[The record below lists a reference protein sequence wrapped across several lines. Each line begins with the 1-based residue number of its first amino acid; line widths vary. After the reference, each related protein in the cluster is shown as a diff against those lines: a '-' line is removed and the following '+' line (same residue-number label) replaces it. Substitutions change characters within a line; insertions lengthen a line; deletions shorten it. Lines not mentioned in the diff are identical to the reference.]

1 MTRTTINQSWDEEH
15 RQQSQVAA
23 VLREIARAIMAAAR
37 GRAITVHGQHARV
50 GSCEYTQAA
59 TPHISHQQTAFRGWR
74 RRRFAATRPI
84 SSSAMAFRRLHTGY
98 RITALLLGTLTATT
112 HGYAA
117 EPRADSRPAD
127 APNAPVLAPPV
138 VVKSAEL
145 TYPDGAAGSA
155 TVIVEAIVSADG
167 RVESAHAL
175 EGVAPFAAAAEAAV
189 MRYLFTPGTRG
200 GVPLRARVRLL
211 VAFEPPPSDPS
222 LTVPAAAPAP
232 ATAVESPGPAA
243 SPSQP
248 TAAPT
253 PAAVEDV
260 SVVGHRYETSSPTEH
275 RLGSAEIRMLPGAF
289 GDPFRAIEILPGIVP
304 TVSGLPYFY
313 IRGAPPAA
321 VGYYVDEV
329 RVPYLFHFGLGPGV
343 IQPALISS
351 VAVHPAAYPARFGR
365 FSGGIVAGETKEP
378 ASTLTGE
385 GLVRVYDAGAF
396 VEAPIAG
403 GKGHVAVGGR
413 YSYTALLL
421 SALLPGA
428 RIDYRDYNA
437 RFDYKLSDKW
447 RFTAFAFGAFDYASD
462 QSRGKERV
470 LFASEF
476 HRLDLRFDHE
486 SGSKSHSRIA
496 ATIGLDRT
504 RLEGALFA
512 RDYPLGVRGRH
523 RTVFSDRAE
532 LEVGADVLVDF
543 FDGDLPSPYAVSK
556 NEYAT
561 ARSLYSPRTETSSGA
576 WVSALLKPLAGPG
589 NRLFNKLEMT
599 LTARADV
606 FTSDGRVEFGPSPR
620 ASMRVPLYK
629 DVAALF
635 ALGVAPQT
643 PAFAIPL
650 PAVGYRGLPGGL
662 SFAYQKSAGME
673 FKLPLDFTATAV
685 GFHHSYFNMRD
696 IFQNRDNPDV
706 TKPQERINSP
716 GQAYGLEVLIKRKML
731 KRVSATISYTLSR
744 SELGSTAQRKS
755 IVNLFDRT
763 HVFQLAGAVDAGRNW
778 FLSARSVYYTGWPQV
793 QDLLIGQSA
802 SRLPYF
808 LRFDARIEKRWTWG
822 KRGHVSLIFEGLNVT
837 GSKETLSQSCDA
849 ETGCTDTSFG
859 PVVVPS
865 IGVEGAL

>member
-1 MTRTTINQSWDEEH
+1 MVVKRGQS
-15 RQQSQVAA
+15 RLAA
-23 VLREIARAIMAAAR
+23 CALSIAA
-37 GRAITVHGQHARV
+37 
-50 GSCEYTQAA
+50 
-59 TPHISHQQTAFRGWR
+59 
-74 RRRFAATRPI
+74 
-84 SSSAMAFRRLHTGY
+84 
-98 RITALLLGTLTATT
+98 LTAPTP
-112 HGYAA
+112 GYAA
-117 EPRADSRPAD
+117 ESPPGA
-127 APNAPVLAPPV
+127 APTNPVGVPVLTPPV
-138 VVKSAEL
+138 VVKSVAL
-145 TYPDGAAGSA
+145 AYPDGATGSA
-155 TVIVEAIVSADG
+155 QVIVEAVIDPDG
-167 RVESAHAL
+167 RVVSARAI
-175 EGVAPFAAAAEAAV
+175 EGIAPFSAAAEGAV
-189 MRYLFTPGTRG
+189 MRYEFTPGMRDG
-200 GVPLRARVRLL
+200 IAIRARVRLL
-211 VAFEPPPSDPS
+211 VAFEPPASAPTETPPTPAATSVQGNTLPAS
-222 LTVPAAAPAP
+222 PEGPPKSAAAAP
-232 ATAVESPGPAA
+232 
-243 SPSQP
+243 
-248 TAAPT
+248 

-260 SVVGHRYETSSPTEH
+260 NVVGHRYETSSPTEH

-313 IRGAPPAA
+313 LRGAPPAA

-378 ASTLTGE
+378 AATLTGE

-437 RFDYKLSDKW
+437 HFSYKLSDKW

-462 QSRGKERV
+462 QSQGKERV

-512 RDYPLGVRGRH
+512 RDYPVGIRGRH

-532 LEVGADVLVDF
+532 LEVGADILVDF

-556 NEYAT
+556 SEYET
-561 ARSLYSPRTETSSGA
+561 ARTLYSPRTETSSGA
-576 WVSALLKPLAGPG
+576 WVSALLRPLAGPG
-589 NRLFNKLEMT
+589 NRLLNKLEMT

-635 ALGVAPQT
+635 AFGVAPQT

-662 SFAYQKSAGME
+662 SFAYQKSAGVE

-696 IFQNRDNPDV
+696 IFQDRDNPDV
-706 TKPQERINSP
+706 TKSQERINSP
-716 GQAYGLEVLIKRKML
+716 GQAYGLEVLVKRKML
-731 KRVSATISYTLSR
+731 KGVSATISYTLSR

-763 HVFQLAGAVDAGRNW
+763 HVFQLAGAIDAGRNW

-793 QDLLIGQSA
+793 QDLLVGKPGA
-802 SRLPYF
+802 RLPYF

-837 GSKETLSQSCDA
+837 GAKETLSQSCDA
-849 ETGCTDTSFG
+849 ETGCRDTSFG
-859 PVVVPS
+859 PVIVPS